1 MKLGRM
7 GLVTANVASDR
18 LVDVMKEV
26 LEVSVPYKT
35 FNKIARGQV
44 IEIKVGKTTFA
55 LQEKN
60 VAALRDLN
68 NRVKF

>member
-1 MKLGRM
+1 MR
-7 GLVTANVASDR
+7 LVTANIAGDR
-18 LVDVMKEV
+18 LIDVMKEV
-26 LEVSVPYKT
+26 LEVSVPYET
-35 FNKIARGQV
+35 FNKIAFGQV

-68 NRVKF
+68 NRVIF